1 MKTVWMDQISKKTKL
16 SPVFW
21 LIHVTEILKI
31 TIVKVGIVWE
41 FFNPF
46 DTHFLGY
53 QGSPETSVLSDPS
66 ESQSFWQYQQDPDVT
81 LTRSISTRDLI
92 SWSYQIA
99 RGMDYLA
106 SKKVCT

>member
-1 MKTVWMDQISKKTKL
+1 MS
-16 SPVFW
+16 
-21 LIHVTEILKI
+21 
-31 TIVKVGIVWE
+31 
-41 FFNPF
+41 
-46 DTHFLGY
+46 
-53 QGSPETSVLSDPS
+53 SDPS